1 MLAKQIF
8 QLRVPPSHPGHA
20 ASRSGEISREYKK
33 RLHETEND
41 EFAKNSVKIFA
52 TENHI
57 SKGLSLPECFN

>member
-20 ASRSGEISREYKK
+20 ASRSGKFPENIK